1 VRSISTRLE
10 LPAWGRG
17 GPGGDEHRALWPST
31 ARAVSVAGAVGCSSR
46 QPLCLATRRF
56 GCGGEVLPEVEAVG
70 DLHRVRRSGPGAICI
85 GTGPVPADHR
95 WRSVLEQQ
103 SGQWLRVAS
112 RDQIDDAVVL
122 AVDQHGAVVVSSF
135 DREVV
140 DAEHAGQFCSAL
152 RAAARR
158 MTPSLVSVISWT
170 ITPSRCGRSLPMTS
184 SHPSPNDR
192 SWWTS
197 ITLHG
202 TEPPSRGQN
211 HPWVVRSL
219 PIGPGARRAG

>member
-140 DAEHAGQFCSAL
+140 DAEHAHRTHDRVRNRSDQPQQAVT
-152 RAAARR
+152 AR
-158 MTPSLVSVISWT
+158 PDSYL
-170 ITPSRCGRSLPMTS
+170 
-184 SHPSPNDR
+184 SP
-192 SWWTS
+192 
-197 ITLHG
+197 
-202 TEPPSRGQN
+202 
-211 HPWVVRSL
+211 
-219 PIGPGARRAG
+219 RAGHRHDRPMPARSRSASPVPARYGVPGDA